1 MAEPPVFDGPR
12 FALALRNHMD
22 SKEIQ
27 VQDVVERTGMSRGV
41 VQTLRRGTPGI
52 VDMRRGQKIINPRIN
67 TLAAVVFAIDQRFS
81 FVMSWA
87 GLEDEGERF
96 TPSEKRVLAD
106 LLGCQPEAVG
116 ELLRTHTKAKAKG
129 TT

>member
-1 MAEPPVFDGPR
+1 MAGPPMFDGPR
-12 FALALRNHMD
+12 FAQALRNHMA
-22 SKEIQ
+22 SKNIQ
-27 VQDVVERTGMSRGV
+27 VKDVVRRTGMSRGV
-41 VQTLRRGTPGI
+41 VQALRRGVPGV

-67 TLAAVVFAIDQRFS
+67 TLAAIADAMDQRFS

-96 TPSEKRVLAD
+96 TAAETRLLA
-106 LLGCQPEAVG
+106 
-116 ELLRTHTKAKAKG
+116 ELLDCEPANVSAQLRARANRE